1 MRVYDVVSAKNQ
13 LTEEYTVVPRGKPP
27 NKMYWVVDPE
37 TGKELSNHLT
47 PGLARDAARNANA
60 KIKADADQRAADAK
74 AAADKAEQ
82 DKIKKVKRTN
92 RIYLGLKVAAGT
104 LGAIFSGISIAGSID
119 KHAKEQQALYD
130 SYEAGNFGKKGAPEA
145 VAAYEERSKVI
156 YGTWVSQTAATVL
169 ASGAQAAIAA
179 KIINGIKAAR
189 AAGMVATGAATAG
202 AALPFWWL
210 AGEAATFAAIWFINR
225 ASTIEWLIEY
235 TWNAPGITK
244 AMLVSAKFNPPASL
258 DPNVDK
264 DLKYAMDM
272 SPRDKAGVGKEKD
285 DFTSDKPPAA
295 GAPARSS
302 SAAPPA
308 SSTPPA
314 ASSSSE
320 PARKNWA
327 AGLD

>member
-13 LTEEYTVVPRGKPP
+13 LTEDYGVVPRGNPP
-27 NKMYWVVDPE
+27 NKMFIVIDPE
-37 TGKELSNHLT
+37 SGKELGSYKT
-47 PGLARDAARNANA
+47 PGQARDAAKDANA
-60 KIKADADQRAADAK
+60 KVQAAADKRKADAE
-74 AAADKAEQ
+74 KAEQ
-82 DKIKKVKRTN
+82 DKKDAIKKRN
-92 RIYLGLKVAAGT
+92 RIYLGLKAAAGT
-104 LGAIFSGISIAGSID
+104 FGLIFSGISIAGSID

-130 SYEAGNFGKKGAPEA
+130 SYEAGNFGEKGTPKA

-156 YGTWVSQTAATVL
+156 YGTWVSQTAATIL
-169 ASGAQAAIAA
+169 ASGLQAAIAA

-244 AMLVSAKFNPPASL
+244 AMLLSAKFNPPASL
-258 DPNVDK
+258 DPDVDK

-314 ASSSSE
+314 ASSE

>member
-13 LTEEYTVVPRGKPP
+13 LTEEYGVVPRGNPP
-27 NKMYWVVDPE
+27 NKMFIVIDPE
-37 TGKELSNHLT
+37 SGKELGSYKT
-47 PGLARDAARNANA
+47 PGQARDAAKDANA
-60 KIKADADQRAADAK
+60 KVQAAADKRKADAE
-74 AAADKAEQ
+74 KAEQ
-82 DKIKKVKRTN
+82 DKKDAIKKTN
-92 RIYLGLKVAAGT
+92 RIYFGLKAAAGT
-104 LGAIFSGISIAGSID
+104 LGAIFSGISIYGSID

-130 SYEAGNFGKKGAPEA
+130 SYEAGNFGKKGTPAA
-145 VAAYEERSKVI
+145 VEAYERKSKTI

-169 ASGAQAAIAA
+169 LSGAQAAIAA

-189 AAGMVATGAATAG
+189 AAGMIATGAATMGAG
-202 AALPFWWL
+202 AALLWL
-210 AGEAATFAAIWFINR
+210 TGEALSIGLIWFINR

-258 DPNVDK
+258 DPDVDK

-314 ASSSSE
+314 ASSE

>member
-13 LTEEYTVVPRGKPP
+13 LTEEYGVVPRGKPP
-27 NKMYWVVDPE
+27 NKMFFVIDPE
-37 TGKELSNHLT
+37 SGKELGSYRT
-47 PGLARDAARNANA
+47 PGEARRAATDANTKVQAAADKR
-60 KIKADADQRAADAK
+60 KADAE
-74 AAADKAEQ
+74 KAEQ
-82 DKIKKVKRTN
+82 DKKNAIKKTN
-92 RIYLGLKVAAGT
+92 RVYFGLKAAAGT

-130 SYEAGNFGKKGAPEA
+130 SYEAGNFGKKGTPEA

-156 YGTWVSQTAATVL
+156 YGTWVSQTAATIL

-189 AAGMVATGAATAG
+189 AAGMVATAAATMGAG
-202 AALPFWWL
+202 AALLWL
-210 AGEAATFAAIWFINR
+210 TGEALSIGLIWFINR

-244 AMLVSAKFNPPASL
+244 ALLVSAKFNPPSSL
-258 DPNVDK
+258 DPNVAK

-295 GAPARSS
+295 GASAGSGPAATSG
-302 SAAPPA
+302 AAPA
-308 SSTPPA
+308 STAPPST
-314 ASSSSE
+314 SSE